1 MPAPRNRERIM
12 VHTERS
18 VIMGHT
24 LVRKKLIGTGI
35 ERIWILNW
43 TSVTRN
49 YTNYEIEMMLVRVEE
64 AMLLDADSKK
74 PIAHGAPRDLRKD
87 TPYLAYA
94 ELDFEVP
101 VGIKGDNYDRYYVRM
116 REMDESVH
124 MIRQC
129 VDLLPDG
136 PNGPQR
142 FKIKTAEQDPSAVRA
157 EGRRGSAL
165 CDNSPVETLCALLP
179 YTVGEDD
186 D

>member
-64 AMLLDADSKK
+64 AMLLDADSKTTQYGGK
-74 PIAHGAPRDLRKD
+74 GDAEAVIMIPIGVGHWEQSMKKIETIRKLKRRDGSIVEKRMR
-87 TPYLAYA
+87 PLAVKVVIFG
-94 ELDFEVP
+94 DNQTSIMFPKTRGTVDR
-101 VGIKGDNYDRYYVRM
+101 IKGSGARTSPCLLRYP
-116 REMDESVH
+116 
-124 MIRQC
+124 
-129 VDLLPDG
+129 LL
-136 PNGPQR
+136 
-142 FKIKTAEQDPSAVRA
+142 
-157 EGRRGSAL
+157 
-165 CDNSPVETLCALLP
+165 
-179 YTVGEDD
+179 
-186 D
+186 